1 MPTVMRCL
9 MFVAALAAAT
19 PGLFGQALQLADGKV
34 LLASVEDADG
44 DGLRVKRL
52 DNGGVLDLRWD
63 HLSPRSALEV
73 KRQYNLVGEAPDE
86 VLTRAEEVEFLA
98 GGRKQSIIG
107 RIVERTGKEIVV
119 QHKGVTSRV
128 PQVDVQNVRMVDV
141 PVTQIYTK
149 DEYYNAQLSEQLKD
163 PTSADQHVLFADLL
177 IKVRDYDHAGDH
189 LNKAKE
195 LGNTRDPQRL
205 AGMVERL
212 AKYKEAAKEREL
224 LDQIQA
230 ARSRGTLV
238 DFDKGGK
245 LIAKF
250 VTDFPASKL
259 KAEFD
264 LEKKRFADARQKFL
278 SQQVAYFFRNSIQSV
293 AEKKVADESVT
304 LQAARDYAENKMSDD
319 LFARTAQQFK
329 LDVEEVKALWAERAK
344 YPVGK
349 RTEHF
354 AYQLGSWIL
363 KEEGI
368 LKGTSQG
375 KANEQQGGKEPN
387 KDEGSQR
394 DVEKVARALKQAL
407 ERRRAAVQGGGQ
419 EGQQEQTEDDWW
431 RQASRIE
438 KVGWLR
444 AYYAEFG
451 GQLKVTFAALEP
463 CISCYGEGTTPEM
476 SPEGKMVRMKCFL
489 CHGTKWLR
497 SFKAY

>member
-1 MPTVMRCL
+1 MRHSFL
-9 MFVAALAAAT
+9 LAAALALAA
-19 PGLFGQALQLADGKV
+19 PGLSGQSLQLADGKV
-34 LLASVEDADG
+34 LLATVEDADG

-63 HLSPRSALEV
+63 HLSPNSALAV
-73 KRQYNLVGEAPDE
+73 KRQYNLIGEANDE

-98 GGRKQSIIG
+98 GGRKQSVVG

-128 PQVDVQNVRMVDV
+128 PQVDVQNVRTVDV

-149 DEYYNAQLSEQLKD
+149 DEYYNAQLAEQVKD
-163 PTSADQHVLFADLL
+163 PTSADQHVQFAELL
-177 IKVRDYDHAGDH
+177 IKVRDYEHAGDH
-189 LNKAKE
+189 LQKAKD
-195 LGNTRDPQRL
+195 LANTRDPARL
-205 AGMVERL
+205 EAMSQRL
-212 AKYKEAAKEREL
+212 AKYKEAAKERDL

-230 ARSRGTLV
+230 ARSRGTMV
-238 DFDKGGK
+238 DFEKGGK
-245 LIAKF
+245 LITKF
-250 VTDFPASKL
+250 ETDFPSSKL

-264 LEKKRFADARQKFL
+264 LEKKRFTEARQRFL
-278 SQQVAYFFRNSIQSV
+278 SGQVAYYFRGAIQSA

-304 LQAARDYAENKMSDD
+304 LQAARDYAENKMTDD

-329 LDVEEVKALWAERAK
+329 LDVEEVKKLWADRAK
-344 YPVGK
+344 YPMGK

-354 AYQLGSWIL
+354 AYNLGSWIL
-363 KEEGI
+363 GEEGI
-368 LKGTSQG
+368 QKGTSQA
-375 KANEQQGGKEPN
+375 KAKEQQGADDPK

-394 DVEKVARALKQAL
+394 DVEKIARALKQAL
-407 ERRRAAVQGGGQ
+407 ERRRAAAGQGGGQ
-419 EGQQEQTEDDWW
+419 EGQKEQTDEDWW
-431 RQASRIE
+431 KQAARVE

-451 GQLKVTFAALEP
+451 GQLKVTFASLEP

-476 SPEGKMVRMKCFL
+476 SPEGKMVRTKCFL
-489 CHGTKWLR
+489 CHGLKWLR